1 MGRFITHDPIGLSGG
16 GIIFICMRLILMVG
30 LILGVYAIILRVV
43 QKVIVLLRS

>member
-1 MGRFITHDPIGLSGG
+1 MGRFITHDPIGLSG